1 MNHTPPL
8 PGDSAPALRFRVL
21 GGEAFDLSDAKSENF
36 TAIFFY
42 RGVHCPICKSQ
53 LEELS
58 GKLEAFHKLGVEVR
72 AVSMDSHERAER
84 QATEWNVG
92 ALPIG
97 YGLSEESARAW
108 GLFISAKAKDPE
120 PDRFAEPGIAVLY
133 PDGRVYAL
141 HLQNV
146 PFARPRLDDLLG
158 GLKFIIEN
166 DYPVRG
172 SVQAGN

>member
-1 MNHTPPL
+1 MNHTTPL
-8 PGDSAPALRFRVL
+8 PGDRAPTLRFQVL
-21 GGEAFDLSDAKSENF
+21 GGAAFDLSDAKPEAF

-58 GKLEAFHKLGVEVR
+58 GKLEAFRVLGVEVY
-72 AVSMDSHERAER
+72 AISMGSPERAER
-84 QATEWNVG
+84 QANEWNVG

-97 YGLSEESARAW
+97 YGLSEESARDW
-108 GLFISAKAKDPE
+108 GLFISAKAKDTE
-120 PDRFAEPGIAVLY
+120 PDRFAEPGFAVVY
-133 PDGRVYAL
+133 PDGRIYAL

-146 PFARPRLDDLLG
+146 PFARPCLDDLLE
-158 GLKFIIEN
+158 GLKFVIAN

-172 SVQAGN
+172 SVPATD